1 MKKKQ
6 ELPNLI
12 FNIHSNC
19 DIYIFNQETKLKQNT
34 PAAVNLKR
42 FTE

>member
-6 ELPNLI
+6 ELLNLI
-12 FNIHSNC
+12 FNIPSNC
-19 DIYIFNQETKLKQNT
+19 DICIFNQGTNWKQNT

>member
-6 ELPNLI
+6 ELLNLI
-12 FNIHSNC
+12 FNIPSNC
-19 DIYIFNQETKLKQNT
+19 DICIFNQATNLKQNT